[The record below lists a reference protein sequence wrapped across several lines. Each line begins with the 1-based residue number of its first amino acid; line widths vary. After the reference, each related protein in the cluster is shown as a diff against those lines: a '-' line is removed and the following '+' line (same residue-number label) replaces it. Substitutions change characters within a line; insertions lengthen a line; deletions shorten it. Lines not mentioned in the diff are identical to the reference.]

1 MNTSITNS
9 PMASSATDQDLLVS
23 TSTAVLR
30 VAADDYRSQPKVPLI
45 LAGEGLYYGLA
56 LESDES
62 LWVAARQALVSD
74 STAVW
79 DERGKLINVGPLTSR
94 STAAPERPLRDLHG
108 IALHN
113 NAVWCTCSFDD
124 AISIYD
130 LVNRTWIWWHP
141 MMPNEDTGADQF
153 HFNTI
158 MFEGELVW
166 VLAHRR
172 GPSWLVAFPV
182 AEALVGNTV
191 APVRQIQLGQQAH
204 NMWRQAGELCT
215 CSSGEGALLG
225 ERGWRLETGGF
236 PRGVAKITDGWVVGI
251 SELKERR
258 ARDLSNASLNFY
270 NAHWQHTGQVTIPD
284 AGMVL
289 DIITVPR
296 SMRLPV
302 VGWQPVIVS

>member
-1 MNTSITNS
+1 MNTSITKS
-9 PMASSATDQDLLVS
+9 PAGSSATDQDLLVS

-30 VAADDYRSQPKVPLI
+30 LSAYACKSQLTVPLI

-56 LESDES
+56 LESEES

-79 DERGKLINVGPLTSR
+79 DERGKLINVGPLSSR
-94 STAAPERPLRDLHG
+94 SAAAPDRPLRDLHG
-108 IALHN
+108 IALHDDTL
-113 NAVWCTCSFDD
+113 WCTCSFDD

-130 LVNRTWIWWHP
+130 PVKQTWIWWRP
-141 MMPNEDTGADQF
+141 IMPNEDAGADQF
-153 HFNTI
+153 HFNTL
-158 MFEGELVW
+158 MFEDELVW

-182 AEALVGNTV
+182 AEALAGNTV

-204 NMWRQAGELCT
+204 NIWRQAGELCT
-215 CSSGEGALLG
+215 CSSGDGALLG
-225 ERGWRLETGGF
+225 ESGWRLETGGF
-236 PRGVAKITDGWVVGI
+236 PRGVAEITDGWVVGV
-251 SELKERR
+251 SEVKERR
-258 ARDLSNASLNFY
+258 GRDFSNACLNFY
-270 NAHWQHTGQVTIPD
+270 DAHWQLTGQVTIPG

-289 DIITVPR
+289 DIITIPN

-302 VGWQPVIVS
+302 VGWQPVNAS